1 MDIYHKAFNEKGGV
15 LWEDSTLY
23 LYIIL
28 IVAAAFIG
36 YIADHAKVNISHFFT
51 FVLSFLLL
59 FILGLRSR
67 DVGIDTEVYQDS
79 FLYALTPNAFSD
91 RTDEPGF
98 HFLLQVLRTFFSS
111 PELAILIF
119 SAATI
124 FFVMNTVWRYKSH
137 ISFFIAFSFYVGIF
151 YFQAL
156 NLLRIY
162 LAASF
167 ILWNYNYLI
176 EKKYKKFALIVLL
189 TSLLHY
195 SSLIMLMPL
204 GFLWLYQKKPKM
216 ALFLIA
222 CAFVVAVKIA
232 DHFADYM
239 FLVRYASYGENNE
252 ASSKI
257 GLMLYFDYLPCFY
270 LVYYIYKNKIKGQW
284 SDILVSLTATGF
296 FLRFIA
302 YNITIAGRLGTHLMG
317 LFVLV
322 LPYFTYHIKQNHR
335 RQYIPFVSFL
345 LIYLVVRIHFYFIG
359 YLATDGIM
367 PYNFFWND

>member
-1 MDIYHKAFNEKGGV
+1 MDIYHKAFNEAGGV
-15 LWEDSTLY
+15 LWEDSTIY

-36 YIADHAKVNISHFFT
+36 YIADNAKVKISHFFT

-59 FILGLRSR
+59 FILGLRGR
-67 DVGIDTEVYQDS
+67 DVGIDTYVYQDS
-79 FLYALTPNAFSD
+79 FIYSLTPDAFSD
-91 RTDEPGF
+91 STTEPGY
-98 HFLLQVLRTFFSS
+98 HLLLRVLRTFFSS

-124 FFVMNTVWRYKSH
+124 FFVMNTLWRYKNH
-137 ISFFIAFSFYVGIF
+137 ISIFIAFSFYVGIF
-151 YFQAL
+151 YFQAM

-195 SSLIMLMPL
+195 SSLIMLLPL
-204 GFLWLYQKKPKM
+204 GYLWLYQRKPKI
-216 ALFLIA
+216 ALLLIT

-232 DHFADYM
+232 NHFADYL
-239 FLVRYASYGENNE
+239 FIARYASYGDSND
-252 ASSKI
+252 ASGKI
-257 GLMLYFDYLPCFY
+257 GLMLFFDYIPCFY
-270 LVYYIYKNKIKGQW
+270 LIYYIYKNKIQGQW
-284 SDILVSLTATGF
+284 SDLLVSLSITGF
-296 FLRFIA
+296 FVRFIA
-302 YNITIAGRLGTHLMG
+302 YYITIAGRMGTHFMG
-317 LFVLV
+317 LFVLI
-322 LPYFTYHIKQNHR
+322 LPYFTHHIKQYHR
-335 RQYIPFVSFL
+335 RQYIPFISFM
-345 LIYLVVRIHFYFIG
+345 LIYLVVRIHFYFMG